1 MEAPITVYKKLSL
14 IKSVVTLNL
23 EFLIFVQ
30 NEYHASS
37 HMSWRHDVRHMT
49 SHATSLSFELLRGP
63 AVDSVW
69 DWVEVE
75 EEPRVHGAFEVDD
88 LHLAVAGFLYLRA
101 WLPVQVAA
109 IEKS

>member
-1 MEAPITVYKKLSL
+1 M
-14 IKSVVTLNL
+14 
-23 EFLIFVQ
+23 
-30 NEYHASS
+30 S
-37 HMSWRHDVRHMT
+37 HVT
-49 SHATSLSFELLRGP
+49 SHATYLSFELLRGP

-101 WLPVQVAA
+101 
-109 IEKS
+109 